1 MLLTKPVRV
10 AKTGNSR
17 ALPVPADAVRALDVQ
32 IGDCFTVEVRADE
45 LIYHRARAN
54 ESTVTGSGGGR
65 VAIMRPERSLPITG
79 RSAVPPL
86 DDWDF

>member
-17 ALPVPADAVRALDVQ
+17 ALPVPADAARALDVQ
-32 IGDCFTVEVRADE
+32 VGDSFIVEVRAE
-45 LIYHRARAN
+45 EIIYHRTRVT
-54 ESTVTGSGGGR
+54 ESTVTGSGAGR
-65 VAIMRPERSLPITG
+65 VAVIRPGHGLPIAGRSL
-79 RSAVPPL
+79 VPPL